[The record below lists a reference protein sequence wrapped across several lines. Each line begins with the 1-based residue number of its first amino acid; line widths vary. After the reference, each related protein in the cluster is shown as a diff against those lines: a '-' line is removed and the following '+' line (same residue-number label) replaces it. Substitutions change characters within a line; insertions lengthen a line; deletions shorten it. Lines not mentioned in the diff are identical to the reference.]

1 MRLPKRGERGFT
13 LIELLIVVAIL
24 GVLAAVVIP
33 NVTRF
38 FGKGE
43 DEARRTELHNVSL
56 AVASM
61 MVDNGISS
69 IPTPAYLP
77 DTATTTGAA
86 TNDMTK
92 FPDTLSNNT
101 DQPPGPAEP
110 GKVTDPEGFDYDF
123 TVAGDTPGYV
133 LFGHDIYGGDAT
145 PPGPNP
151 RHTAGDPDV
160 NYLNMK
166 ETVYLY
172 TCEADGTVRQWRDAG
187 ASDEYI
193 D

>member
-38 FGKGE
+38 FGQGE
-43 DEARRTELHNVSL
+43 AEARRTEFHNVSL

-61 MVDNGISS
+61 MIDNGISS
-69 IPTPAYLP
+69 IPVPMAY
-77 DTATTTGAA
+77 DSGAKVA
-86 TNDMTK
+86 TNQMGLVTEDSVVVDG
-92 FPDTLSNNT
+92 FPDYQSSTIFPVAS
-101 DQPPGPAEP
+101 P
-110 GKVTDPEGFDYDF
+110 GKLTDPEGYSYATTDD
-123 TVAGDTPGYV
+123 PGYV

-145 PPGPNP
+145 DPNP
-151 RHTAGDPDV
+151 KQTLEAPNV
-160 NYLNMK
+160 SYLNMQQ
-166 ETVYLY
+166 TVYFY
-172 TCEADGTVRQWRDAG
+172 TCESDGTVRQW
-187 ASDEYI
+187 SDDVCTTEYT